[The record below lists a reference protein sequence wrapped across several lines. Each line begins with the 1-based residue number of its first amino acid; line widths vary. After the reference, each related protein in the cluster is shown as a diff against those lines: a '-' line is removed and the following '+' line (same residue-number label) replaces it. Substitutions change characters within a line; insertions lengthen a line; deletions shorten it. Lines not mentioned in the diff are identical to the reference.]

1 MSNAPAKQKKPT
13 TAASPSSDSVSS
25 TDWRA
30 AMGSFVA
37 GVTIVTCADEDGI
50 YGTTVSA
57 FSSVSMDPPLLLV
70 CMDTKSRTCGRI
82 EKSKKFAINMLAEN
96 QKDLAYR
103 FASSKIEQQY
113 DGVPYELGQGGVPL
127 LAGATCHIECT
138 LTDSVTTGD
147 HQILIG
153 APTNLKILS
162 HLEPLVYVH
171 GGFHG
176 LGEKMS

>member
-1 MSNAPAKQKKPT
+1 
-13 TAASPSSDSVSS
+13 
-25 TDWRA
+25 
-30 AMGSFVA
+30 MGSFVA

-70 CMDTKSRTCGRI
+70 CMDVKSRTCGRI
-82 EKSKKFAINMLAEN
+82 EKGKKFAVNMLAED
-96 QKDLAYR
+96 QKDLAYQ
-103 FASSKIEQQY
+103 FASSKIEHQY
-113 DGVPYELGQGGVPL
+113 DGVSYQLGQDGVPL
-127 LAGATCHIECT
+127 LDGAICQIECK
-138 LTDSVTTGD
+138 LDDSVTSGD

-153 APTNLKILS
+153 APTNVKILS
-162 HLEPLVYVH
+162 HLEPLVYVR

>member
-1 MSNAPAKQKKPT
+1 MSNSSANQKKSTTAAAPAKET
-13 TAASPSSDSVSS
+13 VASA
-25 TDWRA
+25 DWRE

-37 GVTIVTCADEDGI
+37 GVTVVTCADEEGE

-82 EKSKKFAINMLAEN
+82 EKNKKFAINILAED
-96 QKDLAYR
+96 QKELAYR
-103 FASSKIEQQY
+103 FASSKIEHQY
-113 DGVPYELGQGGVPL
+113 TDVSYVRGQEGSPL
-127 LAGATCHIECT
+127 LEGAICQIECR
-138 LTDSVTTGD
+138 LTDSVNSGD

-153 APTNLKILS
+153 APTNVKILS
-162 HLEPLVYVH
+162 HLEPLVYVR

-176 LGEKMS
+176 LGEKMP

>member
-1 MSNAPAKQKKPT
+1 MSHRSANQT
-13 TAASPSSDSVSS
+13 ASPSTQIVSS

-37 GVTIVTCADEDGI
+37 GVTVVTCADEDGE

-57 FSSVSMDPPLLLV
+57 FSSVSMDPALLLV

-82 EKSKKFAINMLAEN
+82 EKSKKFAINILAEN

-103 FASSKIEQQY
+103 FASSKIEHQY
-113 DGVPYELGQGGVPL
+113 TDVSYELGQGGAPL
-127 LAGATCHIECT
+127 LDGAICQIECS
-138 LTDSVTTGD
+138 LSDSVTSGD

-153 APTNLKILS
+153 APTNVKILS
-162 HLEPLVYVH
+162 HLEPLVYVR